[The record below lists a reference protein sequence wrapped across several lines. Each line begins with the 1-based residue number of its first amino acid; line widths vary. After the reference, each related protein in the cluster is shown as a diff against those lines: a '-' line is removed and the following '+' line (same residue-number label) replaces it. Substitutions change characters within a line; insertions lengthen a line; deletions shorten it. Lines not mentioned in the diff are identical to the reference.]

1 MLCDVTKMAAT
12 SSRELEK
19 NRAEKDVN
27 ISDKRVF
34 PGFLGPYCMRN
45 QCFSGI
51 VHLGSC
57 FIHFKFI

>member
-1 MLCDVTKMAAT
+1 MNKMAAT
-12 SSRELEK
+12 SSGELEK

-34 PGFLGPYCMRN
+34 PRFLGPYCMTN

-51 VHLGSC
+51 VHLRSY
-57 FIHFKFI
+57 FIHFKLI

>member
-1 MLCDVTKMAAT
+1 MAAT